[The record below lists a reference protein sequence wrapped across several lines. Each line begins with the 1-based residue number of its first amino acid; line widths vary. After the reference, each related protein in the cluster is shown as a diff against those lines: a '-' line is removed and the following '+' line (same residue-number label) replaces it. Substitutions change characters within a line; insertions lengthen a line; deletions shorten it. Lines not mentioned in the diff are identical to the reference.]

1 MSRKKNEMLRIL
13 QGILCFLKLVTV
25 MNIGKETHDTALA
38 ALSSITQHGNMSLP
52 SKTATL
58 WVTIRPPKAALF
70 GDFSSVFYSFE

>member
-1 MSRKKNEMLRIL
+1 
-13 QGILCFLKLVTV
+13 

-70 GDFSSVFYSFE
+70 GDFSNVFYSFEWQRKLFQDYNWEQIPVL